1 MVGRKVVGP
10 VALGLV
16 VALAPSCRQLAG
28 IHVVES
34 QQAACSTCVDASCGP
49 QSSTC
54 LATASCATRLECA
67 LACDPTDGTC
77 VPGCQAQPVGDAD
90 DLGAVEACIAK
101 SCGSA
106 CELTWGGIL
115 PPVPPSAA
123 SACQACISAQCSA
136 ADQACAQS
144 ADCSTGVECARSH
157 STPDTLQTCE
167 LGNPAAAP
175 LYSALASCVEASCP
189 TACAI
194 GADWACVGKV
204 AWPKP
209 TADSV
214 VGTVTV
220 VNAADQ
226 SQALPGL
233 SVMACFQGNLTCS
246 PPASPAATTNANGTV
261 QLTVPMSTQGGLD
274 GFLGYIQI
282 TDPTGTYYPTNA
294 FPGFPITQPLNSTV
308 IDGTAQ
314 FAETIIQLTG
324 TTYDPTRSSVVVTVE
339 DCAGATG
346 ADASF
351 SIEPSDAETK
361 IIYLRN
367 FIPDLSATA
376 TDSGGTAI
384 IGNVILG
391 QVTLTTRVA
400 GVTPVVASTTF
411 FTTSGITSIVEVTPT
426 P

>member
-1 MVGRKVVGP
+1 M
-10 VALGLV
+10 
-16 VALAPSCRQLAG
+16 
-28 IHVVES
+28 
-34 QQAACSTCVDASCGP
+34 
-49 QSSTC
+49 
-54 LATASCATRLECA
+54 
-67 LACDPTDGTC
+67 
-77 VPGCQAQPVGDAD
+77 
-90 DLGAVEACIAK
+90 
-101 SCGSA
+101 
-106 CELTWGGIL
+106 
-115 PPVPPSAA
+115 
-123 SACQACISAQCSA
+123 
-136 ADQACAQS
+136 
-144 ADCSTGVECARSH
+144 
-157 STPDTLQTCE
+157 
-167 LGNPAAAP
+167 
-175 LYSALASCVEASCP
+175 
-189 TACAI
+189 
-194 GADWACVGKV
+194 
-204 AWPKP
+204 
-209 TADSV
+209 